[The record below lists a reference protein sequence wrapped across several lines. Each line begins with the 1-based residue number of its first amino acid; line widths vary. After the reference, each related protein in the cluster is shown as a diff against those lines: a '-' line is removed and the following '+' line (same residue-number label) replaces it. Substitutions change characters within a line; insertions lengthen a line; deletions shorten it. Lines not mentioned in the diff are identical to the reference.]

1 MLIHIWDRKMDTMT
15 LEYLSVRSVQ
25 SLNIVYLLL
34 QEYTSVYIPHKEVRQ
49 DSDQAFGSSYLYAV
63 STIQIIEKPTVN

>member
-15 LEYLSVRSVQ
+15 LEYLSVHSVQ

-34 QEYTSVYIPHKEVRQ
+34 QEYTSVYIPDKEIRQ
-49 DSDQAFGSSYLYAV
+49 DSDQAFGSNYLYAV
-63 STIQIIEKPTVN
+63 SKI